1 MSAKG
6 GVPDAWDDDWVNAA
20 DAAAATPIPESQ
32 QPAKLS
38 KGEKKRIHA
47 EQQRQLWDT
56 AENPG
61 RNLWLEAQGVVP
73 LKQEFKQPPTLL
85 SRKPPTIAKK
95 NVVEGVGSLNLEDED
110 SEEEARKKREAD
122 FEERQRK
129 AKLEREEKQKRYA
142 EARERIMGSS
152 NPSTAPA
159 SRESSH
165 SRDNRRTRGN
175 KTNDNKRSQ
184 AGSPADNS
192 PARQQQPGSEKQL
205 FDPDDMGRRM
215 LRRGPN
221 SSPQGPQDAQ
231 PVRQPRGP
239 EQSGRGGFGFV
250 TRGGLSGV

>member
-1 MSAKG
+1 MSN
-6 GVPDAWDDDWVNAA
+6 DAQA
-20 DAAAATPIPESQ
+20 
-32 QPAKLS
+32 PAKLS
-38 KGEKKRIHA
+38 KGEKKKLHA
-47 EQQRQLWDT
+47 DQQRQLWDT

-85 SRKPPTIAKK
+85 SRKPPTIAKR
-95 NVVEGVGSLNLEDED
+95 NLADGVGGLNLDDDED

-142 EARERIMGSS
+142 EARERIMGTS

-165 SRDNRRTRGN
+165 GRDTRRTRANKSTGN
-175 KTNDNKRSQ
+175 RQSQ
-184 AGSPADNS
+184 AGSPAENS
-192 PARQQQPGSEKQL
+192 PARQTPPGTQSQL
-205 FDPDDMGRRM
+205 FDPEDMGRRVA
-215 LRRGPN
+215 RRDAN
-221 SSPQGPQDAQ
+221 NSPQASQAGQ

-239 EQSGRGGFGFV
+239 ESSGRGGFGFA
-250 TRGGLSGV
+250 RGG